1 MVKLSDFG
9 ISKQLE
15 NTESLAVTQCGTTQ
29 YMSPER
35 LIGEQY
41 GFESDVWSMGV
52 IILEALYGKLPF
64 PTATNFMSSRTW
76 DEWLALETLRGGD
89 AAEAALRLRALA
101 SAASVRLG
109 SV

>member
-1 MVKLSDFG
+1 MRTHAPRRAF
-9 ISKQLE
+9 E
-15 NTESLAVTQCGTTQ
+15 PRAARPPPTTRRRFPRPP
-29 YMSPER
+29 SP
-35 LIGEQY
+35 LK
-41 GFESDVWSMGV
+41 V
-52 IILEALYGKLPF
+52 A
-64 PTATNFMSSRTW
+64 TATNFMSSHIW